1 MNKFLKSL
9 IALSLIIT
17 ISWCNNQEQV
27 NSSDDIINK
36 EETIKIWFVWP
47 LTWDAASYWTQ
58 DKEVIEFFLEKNP
71 KFGWKK
77 VEIIYEDWQCNGQMA
92 TSAAQKL
99 ISSNKVQIILWWIC
113 SWETL
118 AIAPLANKNKVL
130 LFSSMSTSPEITNAW
145 DYVFRNAPSD
155 ERSSDI
161 MTDILSKKYKKIAI
175 ISQNNDFAQWYRAK
189 LKEKLPKA
197 WIEIVVDEVFNTWNT
212 DFKTTINNVKES
224 EAQALINLAWE
235 PAPSW
240 FINKQ
245 SFELGLNLPIYW
257 TDAQNWTEFFDIA
270 KNSAE
275 WTIIVMTSA
284 NKKIDW
290 VKEFFQEFKEKKWHD
305 PVADAYALLTIDRL
319 NILDKA
325 IREVWNNWEKLKDW
339 LYDMPAYNWL
349 WWVTKFDKNWDSSI
363 VPNVLIAKDWKYI
376 LKAE

>member
-1 MNKFLKSL
+1 
-9 IALSLIIT
+9 
-17 ISWCNNQEQV
+17 
-27 NSSDDIINK
+27 
-36 EETIKIWFVWP
+36 
-47 LTWDAASYWTQ
+47 
-58 DKEVIEFFLEKNP
+58 
-71 KFGWKK
+71 
-77 VEIIYEDWQCNGQMA
+77 
-92 TSAAQKL
+92 
-99 ISSNKVQIILWWIC
+99 
-113 SWETL
+113 
-118 AIAPLANKNKVL
+118 
-130 LFSSMSTSPEITNAW
+130 
-145 DYVFRNAPSD
+145 
-155 ERSSDI
+155 

>member
-197 WIEIVVDEVFNTWNT
+197 WIEIVVDEVFNTC
-212 DFKTTINNVKES
+212 NNVKES